1 MIKSVLK
8 SIFLLLIY
16 ISGYTLLV
24 KYGFLKEYT
33 GDGTRGERGISDYK
47 EIYYLII
54 FVMIILTVQ
63 WLVRKRER
71 K

>member
-1 MIKSVLK
+1 MIKSLLK

-16 ISGYTLLV
+16 FTGFTLLV
-24 KYGFLKEYT
+24 KYGFLKENT

-47 EIYYLII
+47 EIYYLIL
-54 FVMIILTVQ
+54 FVMIVLTVQ

>member
-47 EIYYLII
+47 EIYYLIL